1 MIDDANGNNAANY
14 RINSNKTATSR
25 SFKYKTKIIESTPND
40 NNRLDTEVV
49 VPLKYLSNF

>member
-14 RINSNKTATSR
+14 RINSNKTTTSR
-25 SFKYKTKIIESTPND
+25 SFKYKTKMIRSTPND